1 MKLTGILDRIAGRG
15 KEVGSDEATAGVDY
29 KGYTIRPAAS
39 QQGSQWLTEAIITK
53 VIDESERKHHHIRAE
68 THSTKDDA
76 DAHSML
82 KAKQIIDQLGDR
94 LFESR

>member
-1 MKLTGILDRIAGRG
+1 M
-15 KEVGSDEATAGVDY
+15 DEATAGVDY
-29 KGYTIRPAAS
+29 KGYTIRPAARR
-39 QQGSQWLTEAIITK
+39 QGSQWLTEAIITK
-53 VIDESERKHHHIRAE
+53 VIDESERKHRLIRAE

-76 DAHSML
+76 DAHSIL